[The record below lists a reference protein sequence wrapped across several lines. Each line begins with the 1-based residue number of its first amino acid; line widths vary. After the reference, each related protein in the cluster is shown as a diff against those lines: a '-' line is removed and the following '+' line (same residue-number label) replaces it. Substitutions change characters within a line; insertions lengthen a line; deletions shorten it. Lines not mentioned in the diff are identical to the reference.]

1 MLKKF
6 KIEVRKG
13 KKEEGERL
21 EKWQEKMKKWD
32 LTIYYND
39 RNMPLPY
46 FTGEKIQGID
56 AFSVLE
62 CLFNDASIIYNEEMD
77 LADFLVEFGYCDKA
91 ESVREGSKVYNAVI
105 EEAKKFK
112 ELLGDDFNYLMD
124 CYMKDIDEFIEQL
137 AKETEVIYIS

>member
-6 KIEVRKG
+6 KIEVKKG
-13 KKEEGERL
+13 VKKEDETL
-21 EKWQEKMKKWD
+21 SAWQKSAKKWD

-39 RNMPLPY
+39 RSMPLTFY
-46 FTGEKIQGID
+46 TGEKIQGID

-62 CLFNDASIIYNEEMD
+62 CLFNDASIIYNEEID

-112 ELLGDDFNYLMD
+112 ELLGDDFAYLMD

>member
-6 KIEVRKG
+6 KIEVKKG
-13 KKEEGERL
+13 VKKEDEIL
-21 EKWQEKMKKWD
+21 SAWQKSAKKWD

-39 RNMPLPY
+39 RSMPLPY

-62 CLFNDASIIYNEEMD
+62 CLFNDASIIYNEEMG
-77 LADFLVEFGYCDKA
+77 LADFLIEFGYCDKA
-91 ESVREGSKVYNAVI
+91 ESVREGSKVYKAI
-105 EEAKKFK
+105 IKEAKRFK
-112 ELLGDDFNYLMD
+112 RLLGDDFVYLMD

-137 AKETEVIYIS
+137 VKETEIIYIS